1 MSVHFCS
8 LVLTRIQ
15 VVRITIFCRFYTL
28 RLNLVSHIQSIESS
42 YCLIIKLL
50 RKTHGRY
57 AKITIDVQIARYVT
71 KRIMTA
77 QNTISKD
84 SGLRVDSLALYTGV
98 RFVKQNLVSS
108 ESLLR
113 IIVFKPHYPKFLV
126 NYPFVPLTAFLDLSE
141 SVVWNESGT
150 NRETRTNHESRTNQE
165 HWNESRTPPPV
176 ENDPPPV
183 EIKSHPLQ
191 WKLRA

>member
-1 MSVHFCS
+1 
-8 LVLTRIQ
+8 
-15 VVRITIFCRFYTL
+15 
-28 RLNLVSHIQSIESS
+28 
-42 YCLIIKLL
+42 
-50 RKTHGRY
+50 
-57 AKITIDVQIARYVT
+57 
-71 KRIMTA
+71 MTA

-84 SGLRVDSLALYTGV
+84 SGLRDSLALYTGV

-150 NRETRTNHESRTNQE
+150 NRETRTNHKRIRYDRTNQE
-165 HWNESRTPPPV
+165 RIMNRERIRNTGTNR
-176 ENDPPPV
+176 E
-183 EIKSHPLQ
+183 HPLQ
-191 WKLRA
+191 WKMTPHQWKLRVTPSSGNIELDPASGNM